1 MKHPCCA
8 LFSVLT
14 AQGPSWD
21 GAAWVGFCD
30 NGDVV
35 RLEGELLLSTVDPE
49 WVSDIRVRT
58 PEL

>member
-1 MKHPCCA
+1 M
-8 LFSVLT
+8 LT